1 MEDLSPLSPAL
12 DAADGSSSA
21 APAPAPASP
30 DAGPF
35 PSLRKTA
42 SPMERAYA
50 WLLLGA
56 GYLFWRVFPMS
67 EKPLGAVLFLLSLY
81 VLTFLFVL
89 RGRTHFGSVQKLVLL
104 SVLLASLAALLWDN
118 GFLSF
123 ICFVYLMM
131 AYCYL
136 VYAASGNTL
145 EEGLSTLV
153 GADLVR
159 ALLVYPFSSFS
170 KLFPALSPGHGKGIW
185 KSVLKVLL
193 GLFLAVLPTFLA
205 LSLLSYDSGFSA
217 LIERLFSFDSE
228 KLIENLLR
236 LVFGI
241 PVAMYLFGLYV
252 SSVSGSCREK
262 LNAFSRRSAADRR
275 RILSLT
281 TAAAAVLP
289 LLAVYGIFFFSQWSY
304 YTSAFSG
311 VLPQGL
317 SYASYAREGFFQLCA
332 VAGMNFLVML
342 CILRYVNR
350 KRPALLR
357 TLCIMLALFTLILLG
372 TAASKL
378 YLYIARYGLTP
389 DRVYAAWF
397 MGLLAVLFVLQIVG
411 QFVPSFKTLPLC
423 LAVTVVLFLLFALSG
438 PNRWIAE
445 YNVGRYL
452 SGSAEEIDLDMLGEL
467 GDDAVPSLV
476 RLESFLRQE
485 NGGVRPNVE
494 GSYWYN
500 FEEGSYERLVLA
512 LHDRGLEKTPFFSR
526 TLSSLIAERS
536 LRRAGFVPGFEA
548 DEDKITLQI
557 QLDLQ
562 EDIGLFLCEAEAPGF
577 HVTGGQANAD
587 RSPIRCDELLYD
599 SFTRW
604 QFQDPDEP
612 KEITLRFSV
621 VTEYA
626 DPNFENRYPAEMT
639 SAIDPVTISARFGDT
654 VRIVVRGGREEGY
667 RAELSD

>member
-1 MEDLSPLSPAL
+1 MEDFSSLSPAL
-12 DAADGSSSA
+12 ISAEEALSA
-21 APAPAPASP
+21 AAASDPAAAEHASP
-30 DAGPF
+30 PAFTGKELTF
-35 PSLRKTA
+35 
-42 SPMERAYA
+42 A
-50 WLLLGA
+50 WLLLAA

-67 EKPLGAVLFLLSLY
+67 QKPLGAVLYLLSL
-81 VLTFLFVL
+81 FALFFGFIL
-89 RGRTHFGSVQKLVLL
+89 RGRTRFGAVQKLVAL
-104 SVLLASLAALLWDN
+104 SSLLAAAAALLWAN
-118 GFLSF
+118 RFLSF
-123 ICFVYLMM
+123 ICFIYMM
-131 AYCYL
+131 AASVYL
-136 VYAASGNTL
+136 VYAATGNTL
-145 EEGLSTLV
+145 EAGLSALV

-159 ALLVYPFSSFS
+159 AWLIYPFSSFS
-170 KLFPALSPGHGKGIW
+170 KLFPALSPKRGKGAG
-185 KSVLKVLL
+185 KTALKVFL
-193 GLFLAVLPTFLA
+193 GLFLAVIPTFLA

-217 LIERLFSFDSE
+217 LVDRLFSFDSE

-241 PVAMYLFGLYV
+241 PVAMYLFGLYR
-252 SSVSGSCREK
+252 SSVSGLCREK
-262 LNAFSRRSAADRR
+262 MNAESCRIRAARR
-275 RILSLT
+275 RILPFIS
-281 TAAAAVLP
+281 AAAAVLP
-289 LLAVYGIFFFSQWSY
+289 LLTVYGVFFFSQWSY
-304 YTSAFSG
+304 YTAAFSG

-317 SYASYAREGFFQLCA
+317 SYAEYAREGFFQLCA
-332 VAGMNFLVML
+332 VAGMNFVILL
-342 CILRYVNR
+342 GILRYVNR
-350 KRPALLR
+350 KSPVTLR
-357 TLCIMLALFTLILLG
+357 ILCIVLALFTLILLG

-378 YLYIARYGLTP
+378 WLYIARYGLTQ

-397 MGLLAVLFVLQIVG
+397 MGLRAVLFVLMIVG

-445 YNVGRYL
+445 YNVERYL
-452 SGSAEEIDLDMLGEL
+452 SGTAGEIDVDMLGEL

-476 RLESFLRQE
+476 RLESFLCQK

-500 FEEGSYERLVLA
+500 FEDGSYERLVLV

-548 DEDKITLQI
+548 DEDKIMLQI

-562 EDIGLFLCEAEAPGF
+562 EDIGLFLREAEAPGF

-587 RSPIRCDELLYD
+587 RSLIRRDELLHD

-604 QFQDPDEP
+604 QFEDPDEP

-654 VRIVVRGGREEGY
+654 VRIIVHGGQDSGY
-667 RAELSD
+667 WAELAG

>member
-1 MEDLSPLSPAL
+1 MEENSSLSPAPIF
-12 DAADGSSSA
+12 SEEA
-21 APAPAPASP
+21 APAAAASVPAAENAPPPAYT
-30 DAGPF
+30 G
-35 PSLRKTA
+35 K
-42 SPMERAYA
+42 ERALA
-50 WLLLGA
+50 WPLLLA
-56 GYLFWRVFPMS
+56 GYFFWRVFPMS
-67 EKPLGAVLFLLSLY
+67 QKPLGAVLYLLSLF
-81 VLTFLFVL
+81 VLFFGFIL
-89 RGRTHFGSVQKLVLL
+89 RGRMRFGAVQKLVAL
-104 SVLLASLAALLWDN
+104 SALLAAAAALLWAN
-118 GFLSF
+118 RFLSF
-123 ICFVYLMM
+123 ICFIYLMA
-131 AYCYL
+131 AYVYL
-136 VYAASGNTL
+136 VYAATGNTL
-145 EEGLSTLV
+145 EDGLSPLV

-159 ALLVYPFSSFS
+159 AWLIYPFSSFA
-170 KLFPALSPGHGKGIW
+170 KLFPALSPKGGKGVV
-185 KSVLKVLL
+185 KTALKVFL
-193 GLFLAVLPTFLA
+193 GLFLAVIPTFLA

-281 TAAAAVLP
+281 TAATAVLP

-342 CILRYVNR
+342 CILRYVNQ

-357 TLCIMLALFTLILLG
+357 TLCIVLALFTLFLLG

-397 MGLLAVLFVLQIVG
+397 MGLLAVLFVLIIVG
-411 QFVPSFKTLPLC
+411 QFIPAFKTLPIA
-423 LAVTVVLFLLFALSG
+423 LAVTVALYLAFSLSG
-438 PNRWIAE
+438 PDRWIAE

-452 SGSAEEIDLDMLGEL
+452 NGTAWEIDVDMLCEL

-476 RLESFLRQE
+476 RLESFLCQK
-485 NGGVRPNVE
+485 NGGVRPDVE

-500 FEEGSYERLVLA
+500 FEDGSYERLVLA

-536 LRRAGFVPGFEA
+536 LRRAGFVPGYEAEA
-548 DEDKITLQI
+548 DKINLQI
-557 QLDLQ
+557 QLDLE
-562 EDIGLFLCEAEAPGF
+562 EDIGLFLREAEAPGF
-577 HVTGGQANAD
+577 SVVGGQSNAD
-587 RSPIRCDELLYD
+587 RTLIRRDELLYD

-604 QFQDPDEP
+604 QFETPGEP

-621 VTEYA
+621 VTEYV
-626 DPNFENRYPAEMT
+626 DPNFENDYPDELVT
-639 SAIDPVTISARFGDT
+639 SLDSVTVSARFGDT
-654 VRIVVRGGREEGY
+654 VRIIVHGGRDSGY
-667 RAELSD
+667 WVELAG

>member
-1 MEDLSPLSPAL
+1 MEENSSLSPAPIF
-12 DAADGSSSA
+12 SEEA
-21 APAPAPASP
+21 APAAAASVPAAENAPPPAYT
-30 DAGPF
+30 G
-35 PSLRKTA
+35 K
-42 SPMERAYA
+42 ERALA
-50 WLLLGA
+50 WPLLLA
-56 GYLFWRVFPMS
+56 GYFFWRVFPMS
-67 EKPLGAVLFLLSLY
+67 QKPLGAVLYLLSLF
-81 VLTFLFVL
+81 VLFFGFIL
-89 RGRTHFGSVQKLVLL
+89 RGRMRFGAVQKLVAL
-104 SVLLASLAALLWDN
+104 SALLAAAAALLWAN
-118 GFLSF
+118 RFLSF
-123 ICFVYLMM
+123 ICFIYLMA
-131 AYCYL
+131 AYVYL
-136 VYAASGNTL
+136 VYAATGNTL
-145 EEGLSTLV
+145 EDGLSPLV

-159 ALLVYPFSSFS
+159 AWLIYPFSSFA
-170 KLFPALSPGHGKGIW
+170 KLFPALSPKGGKGVV
-185 KSVLKVLL
+185 KTALKVFL
-193 GLFLAVLPTFLA
+193 GLFLAVIPTFLA

-241 PVAMYLFGLYV
+241 PIAMYLFGLYV

-262 LNAFSRRSAADRR
+262 MTAESCRARASRR
-275 RILSLT
+275 RILSFI
-281 TAAAAVLP
+281 TAAAAFLP
-289 LLAVYGIFFFSQWSY
+289 LLAVYGVFFFSQWSY
-304 YTSAFSG
+304 YTAAFSG

-317 SYASYAREGFFQLCA
+317 SYAEYAREGFFQLCA
-332 VAGMNFLVML
+332 VAGMNFLIML
-342 CILRYVNR
+342 CIMRYVNQ
-350 KRPALLR
+350 KNPVLLR
-357 TLCIMLALFTLILLG
+357 TLCIVLVLFTLILLV

-378 YLYIARYGLTP
+378 WLYIARYGLTQ

-397 MGLLAVLFVLQIVG
+397 MGLLAVLFVLIIVG
-411 QFVPSFKTLPLC
+411 QFIPAFKTLPLC

-438 PNRWIAE
+438 TNRWIAE

-500 FEEGSYERLVLA
+500 FEDGSYERLVLA

-621 VTEYA
+621 VTEYR
-626 DPNFENRYPAEMT
+626 DPNFENRYPAALT
-639 SAIDPVTISARFGDT
+639 VATDPVTISARFGDT

>member
-12 DAADGSSSA
+12 MPLKEPIPAAAANGSA
-21 APAPAPASP
+21 AEEASP
-30 DAGPF
+30 
-35 PSLRKTA
+35 
-42 SPMERAYA
+42 SPAFSGKERAFA
-50 WLLLGA
+50 WLLLAA
-56 GYLFWRVFPMS
+56 GYFFWRVFPMS
-67 EKPLGAVLFLLSLY
+67 QKPLGAVLYLLSLS
-81 VLTFLFVL
+81 VLTFGVVL
-89 RGRTHFGSVQKLVLL
+89 RGKLRFGAVQKLVAL
-104 SVLLASLAALLWDN
+104 SALLAAATALLWAN
-118 GFLSF
+118 RFLSF
-123 ICFVYLMM
+123 ICFVYPM
-131 AYCYL
+131 AAAVYL
-136 VYAASGNTL
+136 VYAATGNTF
-145 EEGLSTLV
+145 EPGLSPLV

-159 ALLVYPFSSFS
+159 AWLIYPFSSFA
-170 KLFPALSPGHGKGIW
+170 KLFPALSPKGGKGVV
-185 KSVLKVLL
+185 KTALKVFL
-193 GLFLAVLPTFLA
+193 GLFLAVIPTFAA

-241 PVAMYLFGLYV
+241 PIAMYLFGLYV

-262 LNAFSRRSAADRR
+262 MTAESCRARASRR
-275 RILSLT
+275 RILSFI
-281 TAAAAVLP
+281 TAAAAFLP

-342 CILRYVNR
+342 CILRYVNQ

-357 TLCIMLALFTLILLG
+357 TLCIVLALFTLILLG

-438 PNRWIAE
+438 TNRWIAE

-500 FEEGSYERLVLA
+500 FEDGSYERLVLA

-621 VTEYA
+621 VTEYR
-626 DPNFENRYPAEMT
+626 DPNFENRYPAALT
-639 SAIDPVTISARFGDT
+639 VATDPVTISARFGDT

>member
-67 EKPLGAVLFLLSLY
+67 EKPLGAVLFLLSLFA
-81 VLTFLFVL
+81 LTFLSVL
-89 RGRTHFGSVQKLVLL
+89 RGRTHFGAVQKLVLL

-170 KLFPALSPGHGKGIW
+170 KLFPALSPGRGKGLW

-193 GLFLAVLPTFLA
+193 GLFLAVLPTF
-205 LSLLSYDSGFSA
+205 
-217 LIERLFSFDSE
+217 
-228 KLIENLLR
+228 
-236 LVFGI
+236 VFGI

-452 SGSAEEIDLDMLGEL
+452 SGSAEEIDLDI
-467 GDDAVPSLV
+467 VPMWRGAIGITSKKALT
-476 RLESFLRQE
+476 S
-485 NGGVRPNVE
+485 
-494 GSYWYN
+494 GSCLPCMT
-500 FEEGSYERLVLA
+500 EDSRK
-512 LHDRGLEKTPFFSR
+512 RRFS
-526 TLSSLIAERS
+526 AGRS
-536 LRRAGFVPGFEA
+536 LP
-548 DEDKITLQI
+548 
-557 QLDLQ
+557 
-562 EDIGLFLCEAEAPGF
+562 
-577 HVTGGQANAD
+577 
-587 RSPIRCDELLYD
+587 
-599 SFTRW
+599 
-604 QFQDPDEP
+604 
-612 KEITLRFSV
+612 
-621 VTEYA
+621 
-626 DPNFENRYPAEMT
+626 
-639 SAIDPVTISARFGDT
+639 
-654 VRIVVRGGREEGY
+654 
-667 RAELSD
+667 